1 MKYASKN
8 SYYFQNVNMNQTK
21 NSAKNAL
28 NQRINL
34 LNTHQPSA
42 LMKSNVHI
50 TKFTV
55 GAHGRDETRHQPPG
69 RRGIRDGIERQQQL
83 DVDVTVAVVQQRVFD
98 GTCLGNVLKVARQPR
113 QHLVAQRQIDTQG
126 PLDVFLDVDVHH
138 DVGDA
143 DMFAHEAGTCG
154 FADLVALGHAQAV
167 IDNDVH
173 VYQRLTAN
181 AARAQQMQRLNT
193 VNRENRS
200 ANRPEFI
207 RRQPGVNQ
215 FAQRLPGEID
225 TDLDDHKRHDD
236 RRRRIQITES
246 QQAAADPR
254 RHDQR

>member
-28 NQRINL
+28 NQRVNL

-98 GTCLGNVLKVARQPR
+98 GTCLGNVLKVSRQPR
-113 QHLVAQRQIDTQG
+113 QLLVALRQIDTQG
-126 PLDVFLDVDVHH
+126 PLDVFLDVDVRSEEHTSELQSH
-138 DVGDA
+138 VN
-143 DMFAHEAGTCG
+143 
-154 FADLVALGHAQAV
+154 LVC
-167 IDNDVH
+167 
-173 VYQRLTAN
+173 
-181 AARAQQMQRLNT
+181 
-193 VNRENRS
+193 
-200 ANRPEFI
+200 
-207 RRQPGVNQ
+207 
-215 FAQRLPGEID
+215 
-225 TDLDDHKRHDD
+225 
-236 RRRRIQITES
+236 
-246 QQAAADPR
+246 
-254 RHDQR
+254 